1 MSYSHLIY
9 LARFGYYSPVDITI
23 LPGKI
28 TIILS
33 HVHCISNSSNQIYHV
48 YLPFPPPLFLYTEN
62 KYVRNCHRRLHHVK
76 TMK

>member
-33 HVHCISNSSNQIYHV
+33 HVHCISNSSTKFTMFTYHS
-48 YLPFPPPLFLYTEN
+48 PPFLYTEN

>member
-33 HVHCISNSSNQIYHV
+33 QLSTVFQIHQTKFTMFTYHS
-48 YLPFPPPLFLYTEN
+48 PLFLYTEN